1 MKKLYFLT
9 LICISTLSNAQS
21 LSETQMQNA
30 RATGYAIIASKNP
43 NIKFSV
49 LVIPWDGV
57 NSLEYNAN
65 TQINL
70 AWHPQAVIKGNY
82 FNQDFDGSDFTKYS
96 SFFTSEEEFEEN
108 KHLGK
113 QWWIVCSVLPSF
125 SNSNDIVNII
135 KTNSNGNV
143 GIGTNNPDAKL
154 AVKGNIHANE
164 VKVDLAVPA
173 DYVFQKYYSGSSTL
187 NPSYQFRSLNE
198 IKSFTEQHH
207 HLPDLP
213 SAKEIQ
219 ENGLKLGEMNNLL
232 LQKIEELTLHLIE
245 QNSKI
250 DQLTKE
256 IKQLK
261 QN

>member
-1 MKKLYFLT
+1 MKKLIFTLLFLPIGI
-9 LICISTLSNAQS
+9 LYAQNST
-21 LSETQMQNA
+21 
-30 RATGYAIIASKNP
+30 K
-43 NIKFSV
+43 
-49 LVIPWDGV
+49 LVIKDTRSINEAPNNKNAGIEADFKFRTAIGVPGSGSYSTNLTISPWTSAD
-57 NSLEYNAN
+57 NSGGENHQLN
-65 TQINL
+65 
-70 AWHPQAVIKGNY
+70 
-82 FNQDFDGSDFTKYS
+82 FNQGGIFYRKA
-96 SFFTSEEEFEEN
+96 
-108 KHLGK
+108 
-113 QWWIVCSVLPSF
+113 LPLATEWGAWQQL
-125 SNSNDIVNII
+125 ILA
-135 KTNSNGNV
+135 NSNGNV

-154 AVKGNIHANE
+154 TVKGNIHTNE

-187 NPSYQFRSLNE
+187 NPSYQFRTLNE

-250 DQLTKE
+250 DQLTQE
-256 IKQLK
+256 INKLK